1 MNEPTKAEPTKSDSA
16 RKELP
21 RLLTLPEVVRLTGR
35 CVRSLYTDIAMGR
48 LRVTK
53 LGQSVRISEADY
65 LAYLEQGRKQGARR
79 KK

>member
-1 MNEPTKAEPTKSDSA
+1 MKEPTKDEPSEGDLI

-21 RLLTLPEVVRLTGR
+21 RLLTLQDIVELTGR

-48 LRVTK
+48 LRITK
-53 LGQSVRISEADY
+53 LGGSVRVSEADY
-65 LAYLEQGRKQGARR
+65 LAYLEQGRKQGARG